1 MPFRLLLLASII
13 SVLPSV
19 AGASTIDFTSAG
31 IADVHASSSLGSGW
45 LYGEPTGADQ
55 LLNQYDVDILSN
67 EQPLG
72 DTSTAQIL
80 TDESVFGD
88 ALSLRHDFSVGS
100 RFNASYHRAL
110 AAGVSGYWL
119 PDEAPGRGHDPVPT
133 PEPAT
138 LLLLGTGLAGLAI
151 RRRKQSQ
158 S

>member
-1 MPFRLLLLASII
+1 MRFRLLLLASII

-19 AGASTIDFTSAG
+19 AGAATIDFISAG
-31 IADVHASSSLGSGW
+31 IGDARASSLGSGW
-45 LYGEPTGADQ
+45 LYGEPTTADQ
-55 LLNQYDVDILSN
+55 LLNPYDILSN

-72 DTSTAQIL
+72 DTSTAEIL
-80 TDESVFGD
+80 TEDSVFGD

-133 PEPAT
+133 PEPST
-138 LLLLGTGLAGLAI
+138 LLLLSTGLAGLAI